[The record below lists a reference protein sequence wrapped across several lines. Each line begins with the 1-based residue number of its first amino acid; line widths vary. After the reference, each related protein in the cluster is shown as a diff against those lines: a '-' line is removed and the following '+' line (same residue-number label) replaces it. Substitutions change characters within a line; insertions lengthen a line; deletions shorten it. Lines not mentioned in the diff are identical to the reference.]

1 MSLQRGNEQRASDK
15 DHHHRS
21 AVSSLVPTAEE
32 PDDKQMSHVTVSPN
46 KEILPDSRKQPTEES
61 LMLCAFRV

>member
-1 MSLQRGNEQRASDK
+1 MSLQRGNEQSTSDK
-15 DHHHRS
+15 DHRP

-61 LMLCAFRV
+61 LMRCAFRL

>member
-1 MSLQRGNEQRASDK
+1 MSLQRGNEQSASDK